1 MDYRKPTNPEAGP
14 SDTVPAMLTPGE
26 AVIPAPAAQNPAN
39 KPAIEAMIN
48 EGRVKNNIFD
58 AAESIEANEI
68 PPIQNLQNQIVEKEG
83 EMVTRESEE
92 FPELPYKALIPG
104 LTDNYVTPLQFLAFK
119 AMENFS
125 LQPKFEEKKEKDLL
139 DLEKQKFI
147 LKGQLEDQKGEF
159 KLQQEGFKSLMDNQ
173 KIIQKQNALNKT
185 LGVPKVQGSPP
196 KPQGF
201 QQGSG
206 DVSYYNPEGFTK
218 EELYADRPGLGFFQ
232 AAAGGPAVMTDISDA
247 ELSEIANFGRT
258 TMQQQAAQGELERR
272 MGQVPMGSETVP
284 IEASA
289 PIRVAG
295 SDNTIVPPKPVETK
309 ILTNNKPKTV
319 ITPGNG
325 KTPPAGSKTSSKFFE
340 DLKGG
345 FGSAFKKV
353 FDPES
358 IATAGIYYGVNRLLG
373 YDNDVAAR
381 QAAMG
386 YVAGQKERQERV
398 AEERLLQRQQA
409 KDEASLNK
417 AKLAT
422 LEKRRE
428 SAISNQIKLDEY
440 GQTTLRTALSDTG
453 LEVSD
458 SPILVSYVSSE
469 LGAVVDQFGLD
480 LSDPADFRAAQQ
492 LIPSVMQKFVT
503 GLKGDASNMAPG
515 AMSTAVDRVMLQR
528 RELGNAFEGVTPK
541 SAANVFGKIK
551 NNIARERST
560 SDAGFVNASF
570 EDRVSHAYNV
580 FNQFTP
586 EQLNSLGLRAPSEGE
601 NTFTV
606 FLEKMLANKKSLM
619 NVK

>member
-26 AVIPAPAAQNPAN
+26 AVIPAPAAQNPDNA
-39 KPAIEAMIN
+39 PVIREMIA
-48 EGRVKNNIFD
+48 EGRMKNRI
-58 AAESIEANEI
+58 AEANSEKFGFEGGTMDVPAMMMMM
-68 PPIQNLQNQIVEKEG
+68 PPPKDPAMGQMEKLAVKQMGYEQKSKNR
-83 EMVTRESEE
+83 TRDTIE
-92 FPELPYKALIPG
+92 KIG
-104 LTDNYVTPLQFLAFK
+104 LK
-119 AMENFS
+119 H
-125 LQPKFEEKKEKDLL
+125 
-139 DLEKQKFI
+139 
-147 LKGQLEDQKGEF
+147 LEDTADAN
-159 KLQQEGFKSLMDNQ
+159 M
-173 KIIQKQNALNKT
+173 KQAALDETMANY
-185 LGVPKVQGSPP
+185 GMEVPMPMQSVPQS
-196 KPQGF
+196 QGF

-409 KDEASLNK
+409 KDAASLNK

>member
-26 AVIPAPAAQNPAN
+26 AVIPAPAAQNPDNA
-39 KPAIEAMIN
+39 PVIREMIA
-48 EGRVKNNIFD
+48 EGRMKNRI
-58 AAESIEANEI
+58 AEANSEKFGFEGGTMDVPAMMMMM
-68 PPIQNLQNQIVEKEG
+68 PPPKDPAMGQMEKLAVKQMGYEQKSKNR
-83 EMVTRESEE
+83 TRDTIE
-92 FPELPYKALIPG
+92 KIG
-104 LTDNYVTPLQFLAFK
+104 LK
-119 AMENFS
+119 H
-125 LQPKFEEKKEKDLL
+125 
-139 DLEKQKFI
+139 
-147 LKGQLEDQKGEF
+147 LEDTADAN
-159 KLQQEGFKSLMDNQ
+159 M
-173 KIIQKQNALNKT
+173 KQAALDETMANY
-185 LGVPKVQGSPP
+185 GMEVPMPMQSVPQ
-196 KPQGF
+196 PQGF

>member
-26 AVIPAPAAQNPAN
+26 AVIPAPAAQNPDNA
-39 KPAIEAMIN
+39 PVIQEMIA
-48 EGRVKNNIFD
+48 EGRMKNRI
-58 AAESIEANEI
+58 AEANSEKFGFEGGTMDVPAMMMMM
-68 PPIQNLQNQIVEKEG
+68 PPPKDPAMGQMEKLAVKQMGYEQKSKNR
-83 EMVTRESEE
+83 TRDTIE
-92 FPELPYKALIPG
+92 KIG
-104 LTDNYVTPLQFLAFK
+104 LK
-119 AMENFS
+119 H
-125 LQPKFEEKKEKDLL
+125 
-139 DLEKQKFI
+139 
-147 LKGQLEDQKGEF
+147 LEDTADAN
-159 KLQQEGFKSLMDNQ
+159 M
-173 KIIQKQNALNKT
+173 KQAALDETMANY
-185 LGVPKVQGSPP
+185 GMEVPMPMQSVPQS
-196 KPQGF
+196 QGF